1 MEIESRRLLSDTS
14 KSIALNHSLS
24 VFFTNIPVDPSSTF
38 SEKAKDYAKLS
49 KDEIIKGLRAL
60 ARAPHDARMEL
71 HKLVT
76 DAKNTLGIQ

>member
-1 MEIESRRLLSDTS
+1 MLNYLKMRL
-14 KSIALNHSLS
+14 
-24 VFFTNIPVDPSSTF
+24 
-38 SEKAKDYAKLS
+38 
-49 KDEIIKGLRAL
+49 LRAL

>member
-1 MEIESRRLLSDTS
+1 MY
-14 KSIALNHSLS
+14 NY
-24 VFFTNIPVDPSSTF
+24 NSTF